1 MNIMK
6 ELERLSDEIKEL
18 KFMIIEQGIK
28 HKQEI
33 DGLKK
38 MQTSTKH
45 TISKIN
51 GRLRNMIFRGVKFD

>member
-1 MNIMK
+1 MIIMK
-6 ELERLSDEIKEL
+6 ELEKLNDEIKEL
-18 KFMIIEQGIK
+18 KFLIIQQGIK

-33 DGLKK
+33 DDLKK

-51 GRLRNMIFRGVKFD
+51 SRLRNMIFRGVKFD